1 MTAIISYFSNL
12 QPHGRAWR
20 ILDRERLVRDVI
32 PKYFSSS
39 KYHSFCRQLNWWG
52 FKRLCGPGPGKS
64 SPNPISFSFLSEIS
78 GIHIAH
84 NFFFSIWMQ
93 TWDVIIINAF
103 YVISPN

>member
-1 MTAIISYFSNL
+1 MNL

-52 FKRLCGPGPGKS
+52 FKRLCGPGPGKIS
-64 SPNPISFSFLSEIS
+64 LISFSFPKFPVFTL
-78 GIHIAH
+78 HIT
-84 NFFFSIWMQ
+84 FSLAFETQ